1 MNRSNLSLLGCRVLA
16 TSVIGVLAL
25 TGCSRPVG
33 QAGPAAP
40 VNEVQVFFDTGSSAL
55 SDTANRTLDQAAR
68 LYREGDPIGT
78 FVITGYAD
86 GSGGEYANLMLSG
99 RRALAA
105 KEALIARG
113 IPATRLE
120 MQALGSLPPSD
131 PKASQAENNRRVVIN
146 WR

>member
-1 MNRSNLSLLGCRVLA
+1 MNRSNRSLFGYGVLA
-16 TSVIGVLAL
+16 TSAIGVLAL
-25 TGCSRPVG
+25 TGCSHSAE
-33 QAGPAAP
+33 QAVPAAP
-40 VNEVQVFFDTGSSAL
+40 SSEVQVFFDTDSSTLTDA
-55 SDTANRTLDQAAR
+55 ANRTLDQAAR

-86 GSGGEYANLMLSG
+86 SSGGEYANLLLSG

-113 IPATRLE
+113 IPATRLQL
-120 MQALGSLPPSD
+120 QALGSLSPSD
-131 PKASQAENNRRVVIN
+131 AKASQTENNRRVVID